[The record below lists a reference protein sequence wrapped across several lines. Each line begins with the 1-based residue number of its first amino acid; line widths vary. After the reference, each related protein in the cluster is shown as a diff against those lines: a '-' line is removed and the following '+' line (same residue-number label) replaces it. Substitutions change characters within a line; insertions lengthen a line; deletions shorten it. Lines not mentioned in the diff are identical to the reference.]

1 MTEEQSLALAALR
14 PGEALVH
21 VERHPLPFRVDAPNP
36 IAGLGI
42 AVGEM
47 GDDDVRRLMAEFYAK
62 NPLPR
67 VPQSLVKARLQEILD
82 KEWFRAKFLEAHRE
96 MMKTR
101 SPDRILELVT
111 KSALGISEDEDEFLT
126 NVLRLLELATAFYL
140 SLGEED
146 RKGFPREVMRY
157 MSRSERNG
165 WRR

>member
-1 MTEEQSLALAALR
+1 MHL
-14 PGEALVH
+14 
-21 VERHPLPFRVDAPNP
+21 ERHPLPFRVDAPNP
-36 IAGLGI
+36 IGELGI
-42 AVGEM
+42 ALGEM
-47 GDDDVRRLMAEFYAK
+47 GDEDVRRLMAEFYAK
-62 NPLPR
+62 NPLAR
-67 VPQSLVKARLQEILD
+67 VPQSLVKSRLQEAVD
-82 KEWFRAKFLEAHRE
+82 NEWFRAKFLEAHKE

-101 SPDRILELVT
+101 SPDKILELIT

>member
-1 MTEEQSLALAALR
+1 
-14 PGEALVH
+14 
-21 VERHPLPFRVDAPNP
+21 
-36 IAGLGI
+36 
-42 AVGEM
+42 
-47 GDDDVRRLMAEFYAK
+47 MAEFYAK

-67 VPQSLVKARLQEILD
+67 VPQSLVKSRLQEIVD

-101 SPDRILELVT
+101 SPDTILELVT

-140 SLGEED
+140 ALNEQD
-146 RKGFPREVMRY
+146 REKFPREVMRY